1 MAKIK
6 LENLENQPPE
16 LQELSEEESRTVI
29 GGDAESI
36 WTTWITAI
44 LCGLLGLFI

>member
-6 LENLENQPPE
+6 LESLENQLPE
-16 LQELSEEESRTVI
+16 LQELSEEESLTVI

-36 WTTWITAI
+36 WTTWLTAI
-44 LCGLLGLFI
+44 LCGLFGLLL